1 MLIAERKPVKNQ
13 LNQIQDHE
21 EKRELQAQYWTL
33 NTFVKRSASKDKSRY
48 IVELSKEAETAAG
61 QRNMKKN
68 CMTLPEHS
76 PGKTVIPAAQ
86 SKIRME
92 TYSQVKGNKELDGL
106 NILRKH

>member
-1 MLIAERKPVKNQ
+1 MLIAERKRVKKKI
-13 LNQIQDHE
+13 NQIQDPE
-21 EKRELQAQYWTL
+21 GKRELQAQSWTL
-33 NTFVKRSASKDKSRY
+33 NTFVKRSARKDKRRF
-48 IVELSKEAETAAG
+48 IEDLTEEAETAAG
-61 QRNMKKN
+61 QRNIKKN

-92 TYSQVKGNKELDGL
+92 TYSQVKEAKEPDGL